1 MVWSSSGFG
10 HTAVHGAA
18 QSGRSSAQ
26 FNDSGFTAAQR
37 LQSLSG
43 ALGTLSVSVP
53 GTNLFYMW
61 MLLVIDQYGFFNG

>member
-26 FNDSGFTAAQR
+26 FNDSGFTATQR
-37 LQSLSG
+37 LQSLPG
-43 ALGTLSVSVP
+43 ALDTLSVSLP
-53 GTNLFYMW
+53 GTNLFHMR
-61 MLLVIDQYGFFNG
+61 MLLVIGQYGVFND